1 MNTLSLVL
9 RVEIWLL
16 LGGLTVVITYQ
27 LLTGKI
33 NTSGMLTTKAGAR
46 NFSPA
51 RLQLMVITLAIAAYY
66 LFLGLSDRHAKTLPE
81 LPNEMMLLL
90 GGSHV
95 AYLGGKLYAMLAEK
109 LQLFLP
115 TSLTGRGRQNNE

>member
-1 MNTLSLVL
+1 MKTLSLVL

-16 LGGLTVVITYQ
+16 LGGLTAVITYQ

-33 NTSGMLTTKAGAR
+33 NTSGMLTTKAGTR
-46 NFSPA
+46 NFSPM

-66 LFLGLSDRHAKTLPE
+66 LFLGLSDQHSKTLPE

-90 GGSHV
+90 GGSHG
-95 AYLGGKLYAMLAEK
+95 AYLGSKLYAMLAEK
-109 LQLFLP
+109 LRLFLP
-115 TSLTGRGRQNNE
+115 TSLLSKSRQNNQ

>member
-9 RVEIWLL
+9 RVEIWIL
-16 LGGLTVVITYQ
+16 LGGLTAVITYQ

-33 NTSGMLTTKAGAR
+33 NTSGMLTTKAGTR

-90 GGSHV
+90 GGSHG

-109 LQLFLP
+109 LQRLLP
-115 TSLTGRGRQNNE
+115 TSLPGRGRQNNK